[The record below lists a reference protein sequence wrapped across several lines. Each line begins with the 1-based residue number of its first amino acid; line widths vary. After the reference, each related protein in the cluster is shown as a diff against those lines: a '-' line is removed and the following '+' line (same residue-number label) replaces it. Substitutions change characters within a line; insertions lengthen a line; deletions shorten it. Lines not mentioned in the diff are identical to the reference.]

1 MAKSIFIQREVEKL
15 YENYIEYDW
24 RCTKGGYSHLP
35 ERNGIRIFT
44 NNENVIEEKVIG
56 EYDIDSS
63 PLDIDDEFLILEP
76 LEKDCIVYRGRAE
89 HSLFPRLNK
98 DFQII
103 DSSKIGDIITPDQA
117 YSYTA
122 FHRSLAEHWGGE
134 GARGFD
140 TNGNLCRTIM
150 YEIHL
155 PKGSRVSRNF
165 EHGGE
170 VVMPRG
176 AQYKIKDKKEH
187 EDGCIE
193 VILEYLL
200 PKDI

>member
-1 MAKSIFIQREVEKL
+1 MPTVNSYSQLSKHHELTGHNCLIRE
-15 YENYIEYDW
+15 YIE
-24 RCTKGGYSHLP
+24 GNL
-35 ERNGIRIFT
+35 NGSNGMRA
-44 NNENVIEEKVIG
+44 
-56 EYDIDSS
+56 IDRDEQEF
-63 PLDIDDEFLILEP
+63 LKKLIKDIDDEFLILEP

-89 HSLFPRLNK
+89 HSLFPSLNK

-140 TNGNLCRTIM
+140 TNGNLGRTIM

-187 EDGCIE
+187 KDGCIE